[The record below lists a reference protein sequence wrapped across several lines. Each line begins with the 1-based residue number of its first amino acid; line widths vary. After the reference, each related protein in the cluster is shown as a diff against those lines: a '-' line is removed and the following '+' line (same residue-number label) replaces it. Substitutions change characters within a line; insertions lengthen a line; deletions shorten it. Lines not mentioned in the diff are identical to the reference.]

1 MKKKKIFLIIIIL
14 VVLAVTLFLLLN
26 IKNKNNSNKLNIERL
41 YEYGEY
47 IESLDI
53 PPNTIVARINGEEI
67 LFHEIESYRYS
78 INYSI
83 ENGSEESIGKNAFYE
98 VLTNKLAAYMAK
110 EYPDASNYNLNI
122 DNNLEKTKNE
132 WLYGYGEYTVE
143 EARERWLKV
152 LYVEKDEIWLD
163 EDDWITYL
171 QNRSVEM
178 MLTSKGNSI
187 IFDFIFDKPELAND
201 KLLEEKI
208 AKYNDIKEQQKKYMD
223 EGKQEEALELY
234 SQTGKLLTELREIYE
249 KDLILN
255 SNIELCVDKNELS
268 YTVPIIYGKKEDS
281 KQENE
286 YIYNHF
292 NISFKNGF
300 DLVKDMTYENKIYHM
315 VIDNYEQYLN
325 FKNNDNA
332 VYEMKETD
340 FENNF
345 MIITAVEN
353 TSMLGLTVSNI
364 YNKDSKLI
372 IELNDFPEGEEYD
385 ENLTAISI
393 VLPRTMKRE
402 IILVNDVRNANP
414 NKYYWENTSTEG
426 LKKITEEQ
434 AIETAKKY
442 AKDLET
448 SDSLV
453 GKYLKDYNK
462 VFSVTE
468 KKYKPNNYWYITEGI
483 LERKLETADFEREVY
498 EIILVSE
505 QDEMEIERAYFYVD
519 VYTNCVIAGHYTSD

>member
-1 MKKKKIFLIIIIL
+1 MKKKTLFLIIIVL
-14 VVLAVTLFLLLN
+14 VILAVTLFVLLN
-26 IKNKNNSNKLNIERL
+26 IKNKNNSNKLNVEKL

-47 IESLDI
+47 VESLDI

-187 IFDFIFDKPELAND
+187 IFDFIFEKPELAND
-201 KLLEEKI
+201 KLLEKKLKE
-208 AKYNDIKEQQKKYMD
+208 YNDIKEQQKKYMD

-234 SQTGKLLTELREIYE
+234 SQTGELLTELREIYE

-268 YTVPIIYGKKEDS
+268 YTVPVIYGKKE
-281 KQENE
+281 
-286 YIYNHF
+286 
-292 NISFKNGF
+292 
-300 DLVKDMTYENKIYHM
+300 
-315 VIDNYEQYLN
+315 
-325 FKNNDNA
+325 
-332 VYEMKETD
+332 ET
-340 FENNF
+340 
-345 MIITAVEN
+345 
-353 TSMLGLTVSNI
+353 
-364 YNKDSKLI
+364 
-372 IELNDFPEGEEYD
+372 
-385 ENLTAISI
+385 
-393 VLPRTMKRE
+393 
-402 IILVNDVRNANP
+402 

-426 LKKITEEQ
+426 FKKITEEQ
-434 AIETAKKY
+434 AIETAKRY
-442 AKDLET
+442 AKDLGN

-462 VFSVTE
+462 VFSVNE
-468 KKYKPNNYWYITEGI
+468 KRCKPNNYWYITEGI
-483 LERKLETADFEREVY
+483 LERQLETADFERDVY

-505 QDEMEIERAYFYVD
+505 HDEMEIERAYFYVD

>member
-1 MKKKKIFLIIIIL
+1 MKKKKIITLIITICIIAL
-14 VVLAVTLFLLLN
+14 TSIVLLN
-26 IKNKNNSNKLNIERL
+26 TTKHNSNAEQEIQKL

-98 VLTNKLAAYMAK
+98 VLKNKLAIYMAK

-122 DNNLEKTKNE
+122 DNNLEKTKKE

-152 LYVEKDEIWLD
+152 LYVKKDEIWLD
-163 EDDWITYL
+163 ENDWITYL
-171 QNRSVEM
+171 QNRSIEM

-208 AKYNDIKEQQKKYMD
+208 KKYNDIKEQQKKYMD
-223 EGKQEEALELY
+223 EGNQEKALELY
-234 SQTGKLLTELREIYE
+234 SQTGDLLTELRAIYE

-268 YTVPIIYGKKEDS
+268 YTVPVIYGKKE
-281 KQENE
+281 
-286 YIYNHF
+286 
-292 NISFKNGF
+292 
-300 DLVKDMTYENKIYHM
+300 
-315 VIDNYEQYLN
+315 
-325 FKNNDNA
+325 
-332 VYEMKETD
+332 ET
-340 FENNF
+340 
-345 MIITAVEN
+345 
-353 TSMLGLTVSNI
+353 
-364 YNKDSKLI
+364 
-372 IELNDFPEGEEYD
+372 
-385 ENLTAISI
+385 
-393 VLPRTMKRE
+393 
-402 IILVNDVRNANP
+402 

-426 LKKITEEQ
+426 ITKITEEE
-434 AIETAKKY
+434 AIETAKRY
-442 AKDLET
+442 AKDLGN

-462 VFSVTE
+462 VFSINE
-468 KKYKPNNYWYITEGI
+468 KRCKPNNYWYITEEI
-483 LERKLETADFEREVY
+483 IEKQLETADFERDVY

-505 QDEMEIERAYFYVD
+505 HDKMEIERAYFYVD
-519 VYTNCVIAGHYTSD
+519 VYTNCVIAGHYASD